1 MDEKISQE
9 EPGKV
14 AYWLLAIF
22 GVVVV
27 ITGAVAY
34 YVAIY

>member
-1 MDEKISQE
+1 MDNNITGQ

-14 AYWLLAIF
+14 AYWLLAVF
-22 GVVVV
+22 GVVVIV
-27 ITGAVAY
+27 TGAVAY

>member
-1 MDEKISQE
+1 MDNKITEQ

-22 GVVVV
+22 GVVAVV
-27 ITGAVAY
+27 TGAVAY
-34 YVAIY
+34 YVTIY

>member
-1 MDEKISQE
+1 MDDNISQG

-22 GVVVV
+22 GVVAVV
-27 ITGAVAY
+27 TGAVAY